1 MAGLLEWSNAI
12 RFTMANDPGR
22 EIFKDQLNTHGFIFL
37 DDYLENILSGPSQD
51 PIIEL
56 VKTPGRKKVTCKK
69 PKGLGPLGLTTIAP
83 LKENQE
89 PKQIIKP
96 LNSLHEALLQAR
108 GLPTLGGTNRPLSQH
123 SATGD
128 SLITPSETS
137 LDNQTLQTTS
147 DRPTSQFLAPG
158 RLNQNDLSVIAEDDE
173 NLELKTHSRRN
184 SDVPPPPTWH
194 TLPELQR
201 PGDSQKR
208 ADSGQSVTMTES
220 SSDIIFHSIALDSPS
235 PSARNPAVPP
245 FSPILPEVNPT
256 KPIDISESG
265 RPSPNVSLNAVPKES
280 MKELLS
286 LRAPDSNPGSRDLE
300 LPFQDSSQVP
310 SSGDKI
316 GVTLFPTLPAPMPLR
331 KSVRTSRDP
340 PVGVDHTTTPAP
352 PGGKRTSWLK
362 KAREIKALEATIKH
376 TNTTLPAIPGPSSE
390 NVLKRKSAD
399 LLASSDTIT
408 LRDQERNSKSV
419 KSNETDEAPLKATM
433 ESSQS
438 HQKMSLRIDEVL
450 GQEGMLD
457 RFKRTVEDLGA
468 RVGKTISKSLGAGAA
483 TSALAEARAAAEARV
498 VERLQKE
505 EEMTRVSGSTNTPPL
520 ATDIGFINDSVNSTN
535 TTSEGPASVKRRLS
549 VSDLSPPLNDS
560 DEMKEGSSS
569 TAHNSRQDPNM
580 SPELYQPTN
589 LSMSNSQK
597 PSRESTTTT
606 PPDSPPTSH
615 RNSSV
620 LHPGTIFDKPPPVF
634 IPPVST
640 SNTLLH
646 EHGMSLPSVHAFS
659 LPVSMSLGLGT
670 HLQLPSSPK
679 HPISTMESIRSD
691 DIFDNTNSSAWMP
704 ETQDTDYSSRY
715 GSQPQNCQTPIDGDD
730 SWPVDEKLA
739 TGAQWTFG
747 HTVKEDSMTWS
758 TLPSQSQRG
767 DTGKVHSYQDDRSQ
781 GNELGQ
787 TNTLPIPSG
796 DDIDGDLDED
806 VTHGDSDLDDVILHG
821 QSTVSF
827 VEKAPKSGS
836 QVSMVSSQ
844 SSQSHTRFPGQTSRL
859 LSSTLGSS
867 KKGNSDVKKVLQMA
881 AAAAKKQQEE
891 SDKKAARLKEM
902 ENRRQLAVQRKAEE
916 ERTRTL
922 EQERKVKEEGER
934 RKREREENT
943 DKRPT
948 KVAVKKDEDN
958 GKKRKVA
965 SSDSEKREG
974 KKLPPKVI
982 PKSSS
987 LKPPSALS
995 SSTVYNVSYQTT
1007 ASSSTLNDSRLS
1019 KPPVITAGTGQKGK
1033 GKVPTT
1039 PSASAQ
1045 DDLSQPSQLVQI
1057 QMAAR
1062 AKAQIQ
1068 TAHLTS
1074 EPPVTSESIE
1084 LPEINS
1090 EYSDSD
1096 DEDRSKAFPGW
1107 AQSPEL
1113 RQALQLQSTINPDD
1127 IFGAI
1132 RPLRMEEMFK
1142 ARNSRFR
1149 ARTSSANWTGTDR
1162 LTMEEERDYAKRMG
1176 FK

>member
-505 EEMTRVSGSTNTPPL
+505 EEMTRVSGST
-520 ATDIGFINDSVNSTN
+520 
-535 TTSEGPASVKRRLS
+535 
-549 VSDLSPPLNDS
+549 
-560 DEMKEGSSS
+560 
-569 TAHNSRQDPNM
+569 
-580 SPELYQPTN
+580 
-589 LSMSNSQK
+589 
-597 PSRESTTTT
+597 ESTTTT